1 MADLISQFTAAASN
15 SAKTVFVAMNQDDV
29 DHAAHIDM
37 LTSELDR
44 IKKGVD
50 VLHHA
55 DLKHAVK
62 CYRIGV
68 TLYKKKQRAEQRSN
82 KMKLLIKR
90 KGWRQYLET
99 AKDKAES
106 GMFTVEN
113 AEDKLDAFYIIC
125 NGLFALHGDR
135 TGENSEPDTV
145 MTAIRSWIEFLLG
158 DKSIAKAL
166 SKFKQ
171 SVTNNTVLATE
182 TEQLLSKNFK
192 YINAAVLVCSEYE
205 AFYDDEREEFRK
217 VFQNC
222 TDLREATRPECIKN
236 WENIKV
242 FKKPKISRDTATM
255 TRAPILYVI
264 SQLATLSTLK
274 TCKVKL
280 TKMYS
285 KKKLGDCSF
294 DGESIDNSKR
304 IGFDEI
310 NMIIEAK
317 YVLWICVI
325 VRMTNAI
332 LLDL

>member
-15 SAKTVFVAMNQDDV
+15 TAKNVFVAMNQDDV

-50 VLHHA
+50 VLQHA

-255 TRAPILYVI
+255 IGAPIL
-264 SQLATLSTLK
+264 
-274 TCKVKL
+274 
-280 TKMYS
+280 
-285 KKKLGDCSF
+285 
-294 DGESIDNSKR
+294 
-304 IGFDEI
+304 
-310 NMIIEAK
+310 
-317 YVLWICVI
+317 
-325 VRMTNAI
+325 
-332 LLDL
+332 